1 MGVVSHSQW
10 LSDLDQHLPTSC
22 PHVSLHSFHLGLTLT
37 TSFLTLSESLRVAN
51 ARSLKMFSSEI
62 FLILLLLLSD
72 SLEWK
77 IYRPFLWCFP
87 WHLKLLFPCVPCY
100 IVTGDWSPVRSHLV
114 CLPCSV
120 IKSPV
125 VFNIPQYITIG
136 WGLSNLHTALH
147 YRCFS

>member
-22 PHVSLHSFHLGLTLT
+22 PHVSLHSFLLRLTLT

-77 IYRPFLWCFP
+77 IYRPFLWCLL
-87 WHLKLLFPCVPCY
+87 WHLKLLFLCVPCY
-100 IVTGDWSPVRSHLV
+100 IVTCDLSPVGSHLV
-114 CLPCSV
+114 CLICSV

-125 VFNIPQYITIG
+125 LFNIPQSMTIG
-136 WGLSNLHTALH
+136 WALSNLHTVLH
-147 YRCFS
+147 YRCVS